1 MGVFQRCAETTLENG
16 SGEILGQNNDPPPK
30 KLSLGSTWAA
40 TWEQYLEVVE
50 RNGGKLG
57 VPHLRSKR
65 APSCFGLYRGLCC
78 TAIKGIIVNHYK
90 DP

>member
-57 VPHLRSKR
+57 VPHLSNET
-65 APSCFGLYRGLCC
+65 PSGLGLYRGLYC
-78 TAIKGIIVNHYK
+78 TAIKGL
-90 DP
+90 